1 MSVFTLL
8 STFLLSSEPADTIDK
23 LPVESFLETVRII
36 HHPEEIMFQGRV
48 YDLELFVHFP
58 EDSLESVS
66 LFIRTDTTS
75 RYQEIPM
82 KLNRGRYSVRY
93 DPAVFP
99 GLLLQYFFVV
109 RLKNYSIFATPINNN
124 GVIQPVIHKLI
135 NPVEYYKKEF

>member
-8 STFLLSSEPADTIDK
+8 SIFLLSSEPVDTIEK

-75 RYQEIPM
+75 RYQEIPI
-82 KLNRGRYSVRY
+82 KLNRGRYSIRY

-109 RLKNYSIFATPINNN
+109 RLKDY
-124 GVIQPVIHKLI
+124 
-135 NPVEYYKKEF
+135 